1 MTKRY
6 LGNIITQ
13 NPTAPANDY
22 ETTSAPGVWSL
33 GEAFAYAK
41 AGLWPTAGNAAPN
54 AIHTYDGSGII
65 DGYNISTLGNA
76 VEFADEAR
84 FDDDFVTY
92 GFSPSR
98 VLYWMGMTPKAEDDK
113 SLIRDI

>member
-1 MTKRY
+1 MRDEIEMHLRY
-6 LGNIITQ
+6 KMIELRTRAQEWN
-13 NPTAPANDY
+13 
-22 ETTSAPGVWSL
+22 
-33 GEAFAYAK
+33 EAVIQTIPLEVAMPFY
-41 AGLWPTAGNAAPN
+41 LM
-54 AIHTYDGSGII
+54 I
-65 DGYNISTLGNA
+65 NA